1 MRWYS
6 ACGVFRT
13 VDPTCS
19 EWSTLDWQTI
29 PELAIS
35 PGQMALWRL
44 PIDGIGGQRQAARFY
59 TRVWLV
65 LGGRTV
71 SRLRFVDQEDQVD
84 LGGAP
89 ADWSGSLERLL

>member
-1 MRWYS
+1 M
-6 ACGVFRT
+6 
-13 VDPTCS
+13 
-19 EWSTLDWQTI
+19 I

-35 PGQMALWRL
+35 PGQMALWRSS
-44 PIDGIGGQRQAARFY
+44 IDGTGGKRQAACFY

-65 LGGRTV
+65 LGGRTA

-84 LGGAP
+84 LGGAL